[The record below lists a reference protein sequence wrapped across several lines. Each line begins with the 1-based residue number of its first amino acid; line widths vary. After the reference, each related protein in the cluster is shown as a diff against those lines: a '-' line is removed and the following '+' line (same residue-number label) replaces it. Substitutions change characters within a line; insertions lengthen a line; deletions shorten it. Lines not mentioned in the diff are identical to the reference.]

1 LAHAYLLV
9 VHGSRDPRPQIAVTQ
24 LAQQL
29 SLWLQ
34 EFSPQQSSHVG
45 TAQLELGENP
55 LHVQIIEFAHSC
67 GAKKVVILPI
77 FLLPGVHVMEDIP
90 AEVAIAGEIGLELVV
105 KPFLGS
111 CEDLADLFALQ
122 RVDFPARSILLAHG
136 SRRENGNQPV
146 EQLAAKLGLDSAYWS
161 IAPSLVD
168 SPKERLR
175 QRLVAGIDSGAT
187 EIGIL
192 LYFLFSGG
200 ITDAISESVEQIRTQ
215 FPQAKI
221 SLGEPIGY
229 SSKLVGTIGKML
241 LEGDLS

>member
-29 SLWLQ
+29 SVWLQ

-45 TAQLELGENP
+45 TAQLELGSQP
-55 LHVQIIEFAHSC
+55 LHVQIVEFAHSC
-67 GAKKVVILPI
+67 GAKKVTLLPL

-90 AEVAIAGEIGLELVV
+90 AEVAIASEIGLELVV
-105 KPFLGS
+105 KPFLGT

-122 RVDFPARSILLAHG
+122 RVDFPARSILVAHG

-146 EQLAAKLGLDSAYWS
+146 EQLAARLGLDLAYWS

-168 SPKERLR
+168 
-175 QRLVAGIDSGAT
+175 RLVAAIDSGAT

-200 ITDAISESVEQIRTQ
+200 ITDAISESVEQVRTQ

-229 SSKLVGTIGKML
+229 SSKLVGTIGQML
-241 LEGDLS
+241 LKGDLS

>member
-1 LAHAYLLV
+1 MSHAYLLV

-29 SLWLQ
+29 SVWLQ

-45 TAQLELGENP
+45 TAQLELGSQP
-55 LHVQIIEFAHSC
+55 LHVQIVEFAHSC
-67 GAKKVVILPI
+67 GAKKVVILPL

-90 AEVAIAGEIGLELVV
+90 AEVAIAAEIGLELVV

-111 CEDLADLFALQ
+111 CGDLADLFALQ
-122 RVDFPARSILLAHG
+122 RVDFPDSTILLAHG

-146 EQLAAKLGLDSAYWS
+146 EQLAARLGLDPAYWS
-161 IAPSLVD
+161 IEPSLVY
-168 SPKERLR
+168 
-175 QRLVAGIDSGAT
+175 RLVAGIDSGVR

-200 ITDAISESVEQIRTQ
+200 ITDAISESVEKIRTQ
-215 FPQAKI
+215 FPQVKI
-221 SLGEPIGY
+221 RLGEPIGY
-229 SSKLVGTIGKML
+229 SSKLVETIGKIL
-241 LEGDLS
+241 LDEDLS